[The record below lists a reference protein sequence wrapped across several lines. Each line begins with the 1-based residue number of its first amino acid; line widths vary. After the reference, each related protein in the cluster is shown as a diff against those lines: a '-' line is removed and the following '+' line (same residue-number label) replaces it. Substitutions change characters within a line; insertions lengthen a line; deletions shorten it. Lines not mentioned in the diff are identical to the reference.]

1 MKRDELSMAA
11 REATRRRSVA
21 ASEGNS
27 LVREKGKKNSSVP
40 RAFQSD
46 EVNEEERRDEIK
58 ARVSLTT

>member
-1 MKRDELSMAA
+1 M
-11 REATRRRSVA
+11 A